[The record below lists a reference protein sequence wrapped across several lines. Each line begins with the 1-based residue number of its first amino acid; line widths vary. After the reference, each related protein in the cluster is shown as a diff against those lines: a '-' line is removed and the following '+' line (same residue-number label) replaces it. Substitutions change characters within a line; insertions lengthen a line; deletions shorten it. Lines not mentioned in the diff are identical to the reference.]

1 MLKGVKNE
9 SRKREYMYAGLSGIP
24 ALSFLP
30 VQKALKVK
38 VKEVRKGENEENY
51 SHILSGDTS
60 VQCFRWNSSCCECRE
75 SSEICRRLV
84 SPASIL
90 TEDYA
95 ISNGDKDT
103 KNASD

>member
-1 MLKGVKNE
+1 MGRGLKMLEGVK
-9 SRKREYMYAGLSGIP
+9 K
-24 ALSFLP
+24 
-30 VQKALKVK
+30 
-38 VKEVRKGENEENY
+38 ENEENY
-51 SHILSGDTS
+51 SYILSDNTFVLRLSGT
-60 VQCFRWNSSCCECRE
+60 CGGRE

-84 SPASIL
+84 SPVSIL